1 MDYWSPSK
9 SRKLAMD
16 HRSPSKPRKLTNSQS
31 KDGVFFLIYWIT
43 VSFFPTEFKASG
55 WFTRK
60 CVVLPHLG
68 WKLIRANK
76 TEKRNL
82 NNMYDAERI
91 VRLHDAMTAE
101 ETKNAVKM

>member
-1 MDYWSPSK
+1 M
-9 SRKLAMD
+9 
-16 HRSPSKPRKLTNSQS
+16 
-31 KDGVFFLIYWIT
+31 
-43 VSFFPTEFKASG
+43 
-55 WFTRK
+55 
-60 CVVLPHLG
+60 LPHLG

-82 NNMYDAERI
+82 NMYDAERI

>member
-1 MDYWSPSK
+1 M
-9 SRKLAMD
+9 
-16 HRSPSKPRKLTNSQS
+16 
-31 KDGVFFLIYWIT
+31 
-43 VSFFPTEFKASG
+43 
-55 WFTRK
+55 
-60 CVVLPHLG
+60 LPHLG

-101 ETKNAVKM
+101 ETKNAVKCIFFKLRIY